1 MPSDRRDENRAEN
14 AITYG
19 WLAHTLRSLRDCQS
33 LRVLRGDSVYEFPRL
48 HLLAHG
54 LGSRVALLALRE
66 AHKDMVP
73 PVIGELILA
82 SADVGV
88 DTDFAPVKALL
99 PRMCHAVTQYYSP
112 TDKALKFSAS
122 RIMHN
127 EPRVGQVNGA
137 SSMAMV
143 VSRTGCMVNAR
154 CVVDALQY

>member
-1 MPSDRRDENRAEN
+1 MRDALLTLSPRRVCPCAPDGKDEKQAEN

-33 LRVLRGDSVYEFPRL
+33 LRVLPGVSAFGFPRL
-48 HLLAHG
+48 HLLAHS
-54 LGSRVALLALRE
+54 LGNRVTLLALRE
-66 AHKDMVP
+66 AHKDVVP

-99 PRMCHAVTQYYSP
+99 PRMFHALTQYYNP
-112 TDKALKFSAS
+112 TDKALMFSAS

-127 EPRVGQVNGA
+127 ETRVGQV
-137 SSMAMV
+137 
-143 VSRTGCMVNAR
+143 
-154 CVVDALQY
+154 

>member
-1 MPSDRRDENRAEN
+1 MPSDRRAEEQAEN
-14 AITYG
+14 AATYG

-73 PVIGELILA
+73 PMIGELILA
-82 SADVGV
+82 CADVGV

-99 PRMCHAVTQYYSP
+99 PRMCHAVTQYYNP
-112 TDKALKFSAS
+112 TDKALKLSAG
-122 RIMHN
+122 RIVHN
-127 EPRVGQVNGA
+127 EARVGRV
-137 SSMAMV
+137 
-143 VSRTGCMVNAR
+143 
-154 CVVDALQY
+154 

>member
-1 MPSDRRDENRAEN
+1 MRDALLTLSPCRVCRGCAPDGKDEKQAEN

-33 LRVLRGDSVYEFPRL
+33 LRVLPGEFVYYFPRL

-54 LGSRVALLALRE
+54 LGNRVTLLALRE
-66 AHKDMVP
+66 AHEDMVP

-99 PRMCHAVTQYYSP
+99 PRMCHAVTQYYNP
-112 TDKALKFSAS
+112 TDKALKLSAG
-122 RIMHN
+122 RIVHN
-127 EPRVGQVNGA
+127 EARVGRV
-137 SSMAMV
+137 
-143 VSRTGCMVNAR
+143 
-154 CVVDALQY
+154 

>member
-1 MPSDRRDENRAEN
+1 MACPPDRRDEKQAEN

-33 LRVLRGDSVYEFPRL
+33 LRVLPGVSAFGFPRL
-48 HLLAHG
+48 HLLAHS
-54 LGSRVALLALRE
+54 LGNRVTLLALRE
-66 AHKDMVP
+66 AHKDVVP

-99 PRMCHAVTQYYSP
+99 PRMCHALTQYYNP
-112 TDKALKFSAS
+112 TDKALMFIS

-127 EPRVGQVNGA
+127 ETRVGQV
-137 SSMAMV
+137 
-143 VSRTGCMVNAR
+143 
-154 CVVDALQY
+154 

>member
-1 MPSDRRDENRAEN
+1 MACPPDRRDEKQAEN

-99 PRMCHAVTQYYSP
+99 PRMFHALTQYYNP
-112 TDKALKFSAS
+112 TDKALMFSAS

-127 EPRVGQVNGA
+127 ETRVGQV
-137 SSMAMV
+137 
-143 VSRTGCMVNAR
+143 
-154 CVVDALQY
+154 